1 MKLLEDFRA
10 FSQAYLH
17 EDYCLVAALVF
28 SICIILF
35 ILRFI
40 KFIAYYALPGKNL
53 KRAFGEWALV
63 TGATDGIGLG
73 YAKRLAARGVNVILV
88 SRSQERLDAAAEE
101 IRERYHVETRT
112 VAFDMNGSLEELKA
126 VLLPVIEKY
135 PIGILVNNVGISY
148 EYAMYLEELPEDRLQ
163 TIIHLNC
170 EVTAMVTKLC
180 VPGMVERKRG
190 AVVSISSAAGIMA
203 CGDPLYDLYSA
214 SKGFVDLFSRSLAT
228 ELKEKGIVVECHV
241 PYFVP
246 TKLSKIRRSSLF
258 CPRPEVF
265 AESSLRK
272 IGRGPITVV
281 PYFWHEVQHIAFH
294 LLPFWLLQKCIL
306 IHHKD
311 IRRRALKKREK

>member
-1 MKLLEDFRA
+1 M
-10 FSQAYLH
+10 
-17 EDYCLVAALVF
+17 
-28 SICIILF
+28 
-35 ILRFI
+35 
-40 KFIAYYALPGKNL
+40 
-53 KRAFGEWALV
+53 
-63 TGATDGIGLG
+63 
-73 YAKRLAARGVNVILV
+73 
-88 SRSQERLDAAAEE
+88 
-101 IRERYHVETRT
+101 
-112 VAFDMNGSLEELKA
+112 
-126 VLLPVIEKY
+126 
-135 PIGILVNNVGISY
+135 NNVGISY

-241 PYFVP
+241 P
-246 TKLSKIRRSSLF
+246 SLF

-311 IRRRALKKREK
+311 IRRRALKKREKWAVC

>member
-1 MKLLEDFRA
+1 M
-10 FSQAYLH
+10 
-17 EDYCLVAALVF
+17 
-28 SICIILF
+28 
-35 ILRFI
+35 
-40 KFIAYYALPGKNL
+40 
-53 KRAFGEWALV
+53 
-63 TGATDGIGLG
+63 
-73 YAKRLAARGVNVILV
+73 
-88 SRSQERLDAAAEE
+88 
-101 IRERYHVETRT
+101 
-112 VAFDMNGSLEELKA
+112 
-126 VLLPVIEKY
+126 
-135 PIGILVNNVGISY
+135 NNVGISY

-190 AVVSISSAAGIMA
+190 AIVSISSAAGVMA

-311 IRRRALKKREK
+311 IRRRALKKREKWDVC